1 MNDDLESYHQLEK
14 GFREISLLQEIINLL
29 DWDMNT
35 VMPLNASGG
44 RGEQLAFLKVKYHQ
58 QLTVPEMEGLLEKA
72 AAAKEKLT
80 NWQQANILEMQ
91 RHWIHAAAVPEDLV
105 NKLALSSNR
114 CEKKWR
120 LAKQQG
126 DFSIVQEELTTLVA
140 LTREKAMIKAEK
152 LDCEPYDALLNQYE
166 PGLTMKQLNPIF
178 QDLQSFLP
186 NFVKQVTAKQKNNKL
201 PENPKMA
208 VGNQIQIIRQIIQ
221 AMSFD
226 FKSGRL
232 DSTLHSFS
240 SGSMDDL
247 RVAVHFEET
256 DFLSGLMG
264 AIHEIG
270 HAFYEHGLPEAWRYQ
285 PVGWARG
292 MALHESQ
299 SLIWEKQVGQTQEF
313 WDFLAAFLQPKLL
326 PPYDKWRF
334 DHLYQMSNY
343 VRPSFIRIE
352 ADEVTYPLHI
362 ILRYNM
368 EQGLISGQLKVA
380 DIPDIWNEQMHNLL
394 GVVPTSDREGCLQDI
409 HWYEGSFGYFPTY
422 SLGALMAA
430 QLFEA
435 ALKQIPSLKE
445 KIAKGQFGDFRNWLR
460 TQVHQK
466 ASAYSTNQILEQ
478 ATGTGLTTKSF
489 KKHLQQRYLNS
500 LS

>member
-1 MNDDLESYHQLEK
+1 MNGDLKSYHQLEK
-14 GFREISLLQEIINLL
+14 GFQEISLLQEIINLL

-44 RGEQLAFLKVKYHQ
+44 RGKQLAFLKVKHHQ
-58 QLTVPEMEGLLEKA
+58 QLTAPEMEGLLEKA
-72 AAAKEKLT
+72 GAEEEKLT
-80 NWQQANILEMQ
+80 NWQQANIREMK
-91 RHWIHAAAVPEDLV
+91 RHFTHAAAMPEELV
-105 NKLALSSNR
+105 NQLALISNN

-126 DFSIVQEELTTLVA
+126 DFSIVQEDLAVLVA
-140 LTREKAMIKAEK
+140 LTQEKALIKANK
-152 LDCEPYDALLNQYE
+152 LHCEPYDALLNQYE
-166 PGLTMKQLNPIF
+166 PDLTMEQLSPIF

-186 NFVKQVTAKQKNNKL
+186 NFVKEVTAKQDNNRL

-208 VGNQIQIIRQIIQ
+208 IDTQIEVIRHIIQ

-226 FKSGRL
+226 FESGRL
-232 DSTLHSFS
+232 DTTLHSFS

-247 RVAVHFEET
+247 RVAVHFEENN
-256 DFLSGLMG
+256 FLSGLRG

-270 HAFYEHGLPEAWRYQ
+270 HAFYEHGLPAAWRYQ

-299 SLIWEKQVGQTQEF
+299 SLIWEKQISQTPEF
-313 WDFLAAFLQPKLL
+313 WNFLATFLKRKL
-326 PPYDKWRF
+326 PSPYDKWRF
-334 DHLYQMSNY
+334 EDLQQITKR
-343 VRPSFIRIE
+343 VQPSLIRAE
-352 ADEVTYPLHI
+352 SDEVTYPLHI
-362 ILRYNM
+362 IVRYNI
-368 EQGLISGQLKVA
+368 EQALITGQLKVA
-380 DIPDIWNEQMHNLL
+380 DIPHIWNEQMHNLL

-435 ALKQIPSLKE
+435 ALKQIPCLKE
-445 KIAKGQFGDFRNWLR
+445 KIARGQFGDFRNWLR